1 MVVIFWLV
9 SWAARQGFGMQPRS
23 FGVCMDGKGCGI
35 KSAAS
40 SQTRCLC
47 VDPSLRPE
55 QSRITHQQGWVP
67 VCSPANGRRCFPAS
81 PGLRSKAGTYLF
93 HLSRYLLSV
102 PGFLRAG
109 LPYKWKRLPQFLPL
123 VLTLSSSHNALNPKI
138 RTFTPSWLLSATSR
152 LPDLSVL
159 TTTVSGPWSFFDG

>member
-1 MVVIFWLV
+1 MCHSQWWSYFGWYHGRLDRGLGCNLGPSGYAWMGRGVASRAPLP
-9 SWAARQGFGMQPRS
+9 ARLGVYVLIRRSGMSR
-23 FGVCMDGKGCGI
+23 
-35 KSAAS
+35 AAS
-40 SQTRCLC
+40 RINKGGCLC
-47 VDPSLRPE
+47 
-55 QSRITHQQGWVP
+55 
-67 VCSPANGRRCFPAS
+67 APAS